1 MTQVIEYFFSIS
13 SPWAYLGAERLVA
26 LAGRHNLRVR
36 PLLMTTIDEHG
47 WIPLKNKPPVR
58 QRYVRSE
65 IGRWSRH
72 LGVQMQVDN
81 RPSDLKDPT
90 PAAMMVVAAE
100 TTGLEGLPLALALQR
115 AYWERAAD
123 IGTAEIRREIADAH
137 GYDGQSLLS
146 SEQTQAVGE
155 RWKENRARAIECG
168 VFGSPTYQFEGE
180 LYWGQDRL
188 DFLERHIVTGAPV

>member
-26 LAGRHNLRVR
+26 LAGRHNLRIK

-47 WIPLKNKPPVR
+47 WIPLKSKPPVR

-72 LGVQMQVDN
+72 LGVHMQVDN

-100 TTGLEGLPLALALQR
+100 TTGAEGLPLALALQR
-115 AYWERAAD
+115 AYWESAAD
-123 IGTAEIRREIADAH
+123 IGAPGIRREIADAN
-137 GYDGQSLLS
+137 GYDGRRLLS
-146 SEQTQAVGE
+146 CEQTQDVGE
-155 RWKENRARAIECG
+155 RWKENRTRAIECG
-168 VFGSPTYQFEGE
+168 VFGSPTYLFDGE

-188 DFLERHIVTGAPV
+188 DFLEHHVVTGAPV